1 MDGVKRGCLVAG
13 KGKGVAREG
22 IRGKATMTDTF
33 REEQRLVEVMESV
46 SMRMIK
52 EKDWYELTENQRLT
66 PPPVPQL
73 YLACCTAAQG
83 SNEAFMALCVFRVR
97 ASVLAC

>member
-1 MDGVKRGCLVAG
+1 
-13 KGKGVAREG
+13 
-22 IRGKATMTDTF
+22 MTDTF

-83 SNEAFMALCVFRVR
+83 SNEAFMALCV
-97 ASVLAC
+97 